1 MSFNFTQARG
11 HVPSSFLTLGHW
23 AEKEEKLKEEED
35 LAWGFSA
42 HYFWKGVGGKGLQD

>member
-23 AEKEEKLKEEED
+23 AEKEEKLKEEEEKYSG
-35 LAWGFSA
+35 LSSNPIFQFSTKA
-42 HYFWKGVGGKGLQD
+42 FHD